1 MASGIVETSNSQGQS
16 GQQQQGA
23 GKRSKLVERL
33 LDASANLP
41 AFMKDLL
48 GTMAVTV
55 AGTEAAG
62 FLIEQ
67 APAQPTGADGDGQPQ
82 TALRVI
88 THIRPDDSDDDV
100 RQAAIKAFTEI
111 VIPCIQQNKDGAIEV
126 GSPDEGEPQ
135 FCLVTLLRNEGMAVA
150 VAAVI
155 TRCRDQERAR
165 QRLMSMQLVAGYFEL
180 YMIRRHVE
188 QSRELAVRHQNVLQL
203 TTSVATAEG
212 FEAAAM
218 NFCNELSQRAGAS
231 RVSLGWMKGENV
243 KVKALSHTEKFDKKQ
258 ELIVKLQRVMEEC
271 LDQEEPVRFDADGTR
286 SENVTRE
293 AESLCRQ
300 QGNNSVYSIPLRRRA
315 EIVGIVTLEF
325 APPTKLT
332 DEVAN
337 ALAVTSDLL
346 APQLYDRHEND
357 RWIAVKVGKS
367 IQNAAKVTVG
377 PKHVLAKLII
387 FTLIVIGLVLA
398 DAIPFVPIRP
408 MYRVSAPFQFVA
420 ANKETKQ
427 APFEGYLEKVHFKA
441 GHSFRKGQVLAEM
454 RTDDLKFKLESARAD
469 AAAYWAT
476 YRKELADKANAGYV
490 ARSEVA
496 RYNAQKAEADAK
508 LAEWQIA
515 QAKVVA
521 PFDGVVLSSELNDK
535 VGAPLRQ
542 GDVMMEIEE
551 RGQPLKA
558 ELAVPERD
566 IHYIREMTD
575 PKASKDGVGWSGT
588 LATNALPSRDIKF
601 KVERIVPLG
610 DAKDAENTFKVY
622 VTLEEQPD
630 FIKPGMAGEARID
643 AGRQRLFW
651 IWTHRLV
658 DWLRLKMWW

>member
-1 MASGIVETSNSQGQS
+1 MASGIVETSGQS
-16 GQQQQGA
+16 QQQQQQGT

-62 FLIEQ
+62 FLIERGETAEQ
-67 APAQPTGADGDGQPQ
+67 AG
-82 TALRVI
+82 LRTI

-111 VIPCIQQNKDGAIEV
+111 IVPCIQQNKDGAIEV

-135 FCLVTLLRNEGMAVA
+135 FCLVTLLRNEGAAVA

-212 FEAAAM
+212 FESAAM
-218 NFCNELSQRAGAS
+218 NFCNELSNRAGAS
-231 RVSLGWMKGENV
+231 RVSLGWMKGENI

-258 ELIVKLQRVMEEC
+258 ELIVRLTKVMEEC

-293 AESLCRQ
+293 AEALLRT
-300 QGNNSVYSIPLRRRA
+300 QGNNSVYSIPLRRRS
-315 EIVGIVTLEF
+315 ELVGVVTLEF
-325 APPTKLT
+325 SPPAKLT

-337 ALAVTSDLL
+337 ALAVTADLL
-346 APQLYDRHEND
+346 APQLWDRHEND
-357 RWIAVKVGKS
+357 RWIAVKIGHS
-367 IQNAAKVTVG
+367 IQRAAKMAIG

-387 FTLIVIGLVLA
+387 FAVVVIGLIIS
-398 DAIPFVPIRP
+398 DAIPFVDLKP
-408 MYRVSAPFQFVA
+408 MYHVSAPFQFVA
-420 ANKETKQ
+420 GEKRTIS
-427 APFEGYLEKVHFKA
+427 APFEMGHLEKVNYKA
-441 GHSFRKGQVLAEM
+441 GQRFHKNDVLFEFQ
-454 RTDDLKFKLESARAD
+454 TDEIQGKINKAHYEAQG
-469 AAAYWAT
+469 YHVT
-476 YRKELADKANAGYV
+476 YV
-490 ARSEVA
+490 
-496 RYNAQKAEADAK
+496 AK
-508 LAEWQIA
+508 LALARNDPKAMPDA
-515 QAKVVA
+515 QQAQENERMALEEEKLNRIYLSQAVIKA
-521 PFDGVVLSSELNDK
+521 PFDGIVLKSELDDK
-535 VGAPLRQ
+535 VNAPFKK
-542 GDVMMEIEE
+542 GEPMMEIEAVNE
-551 RGQPLKA
+551 PLKA

-566 IHYIREMTD
+566 IHFIREAPAD
-575 PKASKDGVGWSGT
+575 PKDQNDTNGWTGK
-588 LATNALPSRDIKF
+588 LATNSLPGRDIKF

-610 DAKDAENTFKVY
+610 KTQEGENTFQVY
-622 VTLEEQPD
+622 AVLEEQPE
-630 FIKPGMAGEARID
+630 FIRPGMAGEARID
-643 AGRQRLFW
+643 AGKKRIVW

-658 DWLRLKMWW
+658 DFLRLKLWM

>member
-1 MASGIVETSNSQGQS
+1 MASGIVESSNQGS

-67 APAQPTGADGDGQPQ
+67 GPTPEQ
-82 TALRVI
+82 TGLRVV
-88 THIRPDDSDDDV
+88 THIRPDESDDEV
-100 RQAAIKAFTEI
+100 RAAAIKAFQEI
-111 VIPCIQQNKDGAIEV
+111 VVPCIQQNKDGAIEV

-135 FCLVTLLRNEGMAVA
+135 FCLVTLLRNEGSAVA

-188 QSRELAVRHQNVLQL
+188 ESRGLAVRHQNVLQL
-203 TTSVATAEG
+203 STSVATAEG

-218 NFCNELSQRAGAS
+218 NFCNELSNRASAS
-231 RVSLGWMKGENV
+231 RVSLGWMKGENIR
-243 KVKALSHTEKFDKKQ
+243 VKALSHTEKFDKKQ
-258 ELIVKLQRVMEEC
+258 DLIVRLTRVMEEC

-293 AESLCRQ
+293 AESLCRT

-315 EIVGIVTLEF
+315 EIVGVITLEF
-325 APPTKLT
+325 SPPAKLT

-337 ALAVTSDLL
+337 ALAVTADLL
-346 APQLYDRHEND
+346 APQLWDRHEND
-357 RWIAVKVGKS
+357 RWIIVKMGKS
-367 IQNAAKVTVG
+367 IQHATKVVVG
-377 PKHVLAKLII
+377 PKHMLAKL
-387 FTLIVIGLVLA
+387 VIALVFGLVA
-398 DAIPFVPIRP
+398 FITFFKP
-408 MYRVSAPFQFVA
+408 MYHVSAPFQFIA
-420 ANKETKQ
+420 ADKRTIP
-427 APFEGYLEKVHFKA
+427 APNEGYLEKVNVKA
-441 GHSFRKGQVLAEM
+441 GQRFKKGQVLAEM
-454 RTDDLKFKLESARAD
+454 RTDDLRAKEAKARSDYKGYLATYQKKLADKQPGAIAD
-469 AAAYWAT
+469 AA
-476 YRKELADKANAGYV
+476 LALENANSA
-490 ARSEVA
+490 
-496 RYNAQKAEADAK
+496 KAEADLYAYY
-508 LAEWQIA
+508 IA
-515 QAKVVA
+515 QAKIFA
-521 PFDGVVLSSELNDK
+521 PFDGVVLKGDLDDK
-535 VGAPLRQ
+535 VGAPVKQ
-542 GDVMMEIEE
+542 GDVLMEIEE
-551 RGQPLKA
+551 TGRPMKA
-558 ELAVPERD
+558 ELAVAERD
-566 IHYIREMTD
+566 IHLIWEGSDPRAKNSTD
-575 PKASKDGVGWSGT
+575 GWTGK
-588 LATNALPSRDIKF
+588 LATNSLPDQDVGF
-601 KVERIVPLG
+601 KIERIVPLG

-622 VTLEEQPD
+622 AVLDQQPP

-643 AGRQRLFW
+643 AGKQRLVW

-658 DWLRLKMWW
+658 DFLRLKLWM

>member
-1 MASGIVETSNSQGQS
+1 MASGIVESQNQGS
-16 GQQQQGA
+16 GQQQQQGV

-67 APAQPTGADGDGQPQ
+67 GQPQ
-82 TALRVI
+82 QGDGTEQNPLRVI
-88 THIRPDDSDDDV
+88 THIRPDDSDEEV
-100 RQAAIKAFTEI
+100 RAAAIKAFQEI

-126 GSPDEGEPQ
+126 GTPDDGEPQ

-188 QSRELAVRHQNVLQL
+188 QSKELAVRHQNVLQL

-218 NFCNELSQRAGAS
+218 NFCNELSNRAQAS
-231 RVSLGWMKGENV
+231 RVSLGWMKGENI

-258 ELIVKLQRVMEEC
+258 ELIVNLTRVMEEC

-286 SENVTRE
+286 TENVTRE
-293 AESLCRQ
+293 AEMLCRQ

-315 EIVGIVTLEF
+315 EIVGVVTLEF
-325 APPTKLT
+325 SPPAKLT

-337 ALAVTSDLL
+337 ALAVTADLL
-346 APQLYDRHEND
+346 APQLWDRHEND

-367 IQNAAKVTVG
+367 IQHATKVAIG

-387 FTLIVIGLVLA
+387 ALVIGLGC
-398 DAIPFVPIRP
+398 FVTFYQP
-408 MYRVSAPFQFVA
+408 MYHVSAPFQFIPSQRQTITG
-420 ANKETKQ
+420 KTD
-427 APFEGYLEKVHFKA
+427 GYIERVTVKA
-441 GHSFRKGQVLAEM
+441 GDRIKKGQVLVQ
-454 RTDDLKFKLESARAD
+454 LKTTEQEFKLSEAKTKYAVQLATAAKRRAESVED
-469 AAAYWAT
+469 P
-476 YRKELADKANAGYV
+476 KALGDMIIAERE
-490 ARSEVA
+490 AEVA
-496 RYNAQKAEADAK
+496 QTQINLY
-508 LAEWQIA
+508 EWYIE
-515 QAKVVA
+515 QAKYVA
-521 PFDGVVLSSELNDK
+521 PFDGVVLKSELEDK
-535 VGAPLRQ
+535 VGAAVRYGEPL
-542 GDVMMEIEE
+542 MEIEE
-551 RGQPLKA
+551 RGQPLKV
-558 ELAVPERD
+558 EMAVAERD
-566 IHYIREMTD
+566 IHLVRVTPPD
-575 PKASKDGVGWSGT
+575 HSGFGFQGK
-588 LATNALPSRDIKF
+588 LATNSLPGEEMRFRI
-601 KVERIVPLG
+601 ERIVPLG
-610 DAKDAENTFKVY
+610 EAKDADNTFKVY
-622 VTLEEQPD
+622 AVLDGKQPE
-630 FIKPGMAGEARID
+630 FARPGLAGEARIE
-643 AGRQRLFW
+643 AGNERLVW

-658 DWLRLKMWW
+658 DFLRLKLWM